1 MINLLFLF
9 IAGIY
14 CDDVVLQRPEPD
26 KIMKIISE
34 LDLSEKQRQDI
45 EEELYENL
53 KKYDKLKKKY
63 DKKIKEKDEIEKE
76 IETLKKGMIEA
87 NKNVT
92 VIIKSFLTEEQ
103 NLKFADIIKKQ
114 KEKLKEKGDVKEK
127 EEKKVESDDR
137 KSSNN
142 DNQSSTTSPFA
153 IYFP

>member
-14 CDDVVLQRPEPD
+14 CDEVVFQRPEPD

-34 LDLSEKQRQDI
+34 LDLSEKQKQDI
-45 EEELYENL
+45 EEELYMNL

-63 DKKIKEKDEIEKE
+63 DKKIKQKDEIEKE

-92 VIIKSFLTEEQ
+92 VIIKSFLTDEQ

-114 KEKLKEKGDVKEK
+114 REKLQRKGRGEG
-127 EEKKVESDDR
+127 E
-137 KSSNN
+137 
-142 DNQSSTTSPFA
+142 
-153 IYFP
+153 